1 MSWLGLQ
8 NNLDKVG
15 SKLDGLSEAADAVTQ
30 KISSAARQLS
40 ALQDQQ
46 RSFTEQFG
54 KPGPQI
60 PGMTSE
66 QSRAFAEQ
74 FGKPGP
80 QIPGMTSEQS
90 RAFSE
95 LFGKPGQQVPEVFN
109 QLIAG
114 EDAKP
119 QWAETW
125 SDKDWNSFK
134 LRSEQNAIEFKLNG
148 LDQQLQLT
156 VEEARAQKFRSAF
169 GLPELPL
176 TIEQVRTQQSI
187 AELKSQLQTISARQF
202 ENELIGIDPRNVENY
217 LYQRELA
224 AFSERYTTGYR
235 DTKTNMFT
243 VIDPIT
249 LERVSSPS
257 SDFQPLR
264 NLSVK
269 RGQIIEKFTSEAK
282 VRELDAQLSEIRRR
296 RS

>member
-46 RSFTEQFG
+46 RNFQAQFG

-134 LRSEQNAIEFKLNG
+134 LRSEQNAIEFELSKLA
-148 LDQQLQLT
+148 QQNQLSPK
-156 VEEARAQKFRSAF
+156 EAKAELREKKLRAAY
-169 GLPELPL
+169 GLPEVPL
-176 TIEQVRTQQSI
+176 TIEQRRAQQRIDELQGNLRTTS
-187 AELKSQLQTISARQF
+187 SRQL
-202 ENELIGIDPRNVENY
+202 ENELRGIDPRNVDNY

-224 AFSERYTTGYR
+224 TFQERYTYSGRTRKSG
-235 DTKTNMFT
+235 TFVT
-243 VIDPIT
+243 IDPIT
-249 LERVSSPS
+249 LRMTASSSPLARRL
-257 SDFQPLR
+257 SDA
-264 NLSVK
+264 N
-269 RGQIIEKFTSEAK
+269 
-282 VRELDAQLSEIRRR
+282 VRELDNRLSEIRRR